1 VFPLVVDVEVGV
13 EVEVEKELIPVG
25 AFMKELAVTNIAMC
39 AMLSVAGAL
48 ALKNYF
54 TTVYNLSKFFQRIKS
69 PILTLR
75 LLNLNGRQLYTVAV
89 QREFLT

>member
-39 AMLSVAGAL
+39 AMLSVAL
-48 ALKNYF
+48 ALKNNFITYPSF
-54 TTVYNLSKFFQRIKS
+54 STDKISHCYASVTPGGWRSL
-69 PILTLR
+69 P
-75 LLNLNGRQLYTVAV
+75 
-89 QREFLT
+89 E

>member
-1 VFPLVVDVEVGV
+1 MVDVEVGV

-48 ALKNYF
+48 AYF
-54 TTVYNLSKFFQRIKS
+54 NFITYPSFSTDKISHS
-69 PILTLR
+69 PCVPGLYEWY
-75 LLNLNGRQLYTVAV
+75 GRQLYTVAV